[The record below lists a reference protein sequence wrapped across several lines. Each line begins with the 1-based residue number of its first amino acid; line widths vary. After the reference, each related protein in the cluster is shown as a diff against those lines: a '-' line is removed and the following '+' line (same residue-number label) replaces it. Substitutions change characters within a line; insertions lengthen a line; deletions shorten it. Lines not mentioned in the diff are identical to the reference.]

1 MIHLL
6 QAQNIL
12 TTWTVNGIFLFRLY
26 LIVSIIFYDQTL
38 RQHVLFLAD
47 ASAVLT
53 STAASHPM
61 KLIAWRP
68 AIQIQTVDGSPTTT
82 SPSSANW

>member
-1 MIHLL
+1 MNCKWNFFIWIKLNCL
-6 QAQNIL
+6 N
-12 TTWTVNGIFLFRLY
+12 N
-26 LIVSIIFYDQTL
+26 FYDQTL